1 MLKPKP
7 WPCLGHVHALHVLSL
22 STVALVAVDWC
33 FMLVLIWVSGPLSAF
48 VFSVFS
54 SFCLDISVIHI
65 FKYVCIHM
73 YICMC
78 MYVYIY
84 IYMYACVY
92 INECVYI
99 YIYILIDLFIYLY
112 THVRVH
118 AHVHT
123 SVLESVRYKYLYIR
137 HMYTHTYVFYMYP
150 PCSSALLLN
159 MST

>member
-1 MLKPKP
+1 MLKTKP

-22 STVALVAVDWC
+22 STMALVAVYWC

-54 SFCLDISVIHI
+54 SFCLDVSVIHI

-78 MYVYIY
+78 MCMCIYIYVRVCIHKRMCMYIY
-84 IYMYACVY
+84 I
-92 INECVYI
+92 
-99 YIYILIDLFIYLY
+99 FIFIY

-137 HMYTHTYVFYMYP
+137 HMYTHTYVFLYVS
-150 PCSSALLLN
+150 PCSSALLFN